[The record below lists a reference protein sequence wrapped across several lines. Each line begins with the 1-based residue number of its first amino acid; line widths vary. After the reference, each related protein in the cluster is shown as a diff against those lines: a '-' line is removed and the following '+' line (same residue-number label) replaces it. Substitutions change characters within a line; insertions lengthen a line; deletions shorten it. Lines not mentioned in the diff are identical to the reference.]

1 MSSKG
6 KRNSTAST
14 YSSNKKRRERELS
27 PSSDDQPESVAKA
40 SPGEKSNKS
49 SKKTNGSKP
58 PKEANSDDEEEDDD
72 APDEEVFEVETI
84 KSHRKKGGK
93 LQYYVSWKGYKSDQD
108 TWEPEKNLEEG
119 AADILEQYKAAHK
132 TDLLTKSARAS
143 GASGKSASKKSSNA
157 AEVDK
162 PDDDDD
168 NNNIDDDDEQ
178 KKRKRKRS
186 SQDKTTT
193 SIASLRKNGTGGPTK
208 ADRDSVKN
216 CKAVQSESEASAEGS
231 PTDHEW
237 HERHKKLASWDDLI
251 QNVRNIEKPLIED
264 DDDKSQDTQE
274 TKNDMMR
281 VCLSWKCGKVTWLSN
296 KIARDKLPQRLIDFY
311 EDHLQFTSCG
321 P

>member
-143 GASGKSASKKSSNA
+143 GASGKSASKKSSKA

-216 CKAVQSESEASAEGS
+216 RK
-231 PTDHEW
+231 
-237 HERHKKLASWDDLI
+237 DLI

-281 VCLSWKCGKVTWLSN
+281 WLKFTSKLLIRKCGKVTWLSN

-311 EDHLQFTSCG
+311 EDVSYNPVPFILLDLGWIRTN
-321 P
+321 